1 MGSGATIVVDVGK
14 TLTKLSL
21 WDEAGNQLARVS
33 RPNQRVKADG
43 YFALDAEGIDAWLM
57 HALSQFAESARI
69 ARIIPVSHGAAAA
82 IVCDGKLAAA
92 PMDYESEI
100 PAFIRSA
107 YDHER
112 DTFSQSGSPALP
124 QGLNLGA
131 QLAYLQHLQPDLFRR
146 SATILTW
153 AQYWSW
159 RLCGVAS
166 TEVTSLGCHS
176 DLWRPLQQTHSD
188 LVVRRGWQDRLAP
201 VRSAGE
207 VLGEI
212 LPEIA
217 KATGLPR
224 DTIVYCGIHDSNA
237 ALIAARG
244 FPEISQ
250 QESTVFSTGTWFVAM
265 RSPAH
270 HGDVSLGSLAES
282 RDCLVNVDAYGMPI
296 PSSRFMGGR
305 EIEILSGIDTRRVD
319 IVPDQP
325 ALVHAVG
332 EVVTRN
338 AHVCPTF
345 TPGVGPFPDKRGV
358 WVREPTD
365 QYARR
370 AAVCLYAAMVAHES
384 LNLIGARERILVEGR
399 FAEAQVFVRALA
411 SLRPYDQIFTSLAH
425 QDVSFGALRLIDPRL
440 QAQTH
445 LERVEPLDVDIR
457 EYNESWRAG
466 IGPIEVAQ

>member
-1 MGSGATIVVDVGK
+1 LGTGATIVVDVGK

-43 YFALDAEGIDAWLM
+43 YFALDAHGIDAWLI

-82 IVCDGKLAAA
+82 ILRDGKLAAP

-100 PAFIRSA
+100 PASVRDA
-107 YDHER
+107 YDKER
-112 DTFSQSGSPALP
+112 DLFKESGSPALP

-131 QLAYLQHLQPDLFRR
+131 QLAYLQHLRPELLAPG
-146 SATILTW
+146 ATILTW
-153 AQYWSW
+153 PQYWSW

-176 DLWRPLQQTHSD
+176 DLWRPLQQTYSD
-188 LVVRRGWQDRLAP
+188 LVLRRRWHERLAP
-201 VRSAGE
+201 VRSSGE
-207 VLGEI
+207 ILGPI

-217 KATGLPR
+217 EATGLPP
-224 DTIVYCGIHDSNA
+224 DAIVYCGVHDSNA
-237 ALIAARG
+237 ALLAARS

-250 QESTVFSTGTWFVAM
+250 KESTVLSTGTWFVAM
-265 RSPAH
+265 RSPARRS
-270 HGDVSLGSLAES
+270 DVSIEDLAES
-282 RDCLVNVDAYGMPI
+282 RDCLVNVDAHGMPI

-305 EIEILSGIDTRRVD
+305 EIELLSGIDTRRID

-325 ALVHAVG
+325 ALVAAVRD
-332 EVVTRN
+332 VVMSN
-338 AHVCPTF
+338 AHVHPTF
-345 TPGVGPFPDKRGV
+345 TPGVGPFPEKKGA

-370 AAVCLYAAMVAHES
+370 AAVCLYAAMVANES

-411 SLRPYDQIFTSLAH
+411 SLRPRDQIFTSLAH
-425 QDVSFGALRLIDPRL
+425 QDVSFGALRLIDPTL
-440 QAQTH
+440 QAQTR
-445 LERVEPLDVDIR
+445 LECVEPLEVDIR
-457 EYNESWRAG
+457 QYNDAWRAE
-466 IGPIEVAQ
+466 IDSIEAAR